1 MASFFFKDFLKST
14 IFKVFIEFGTTL
26 LLFKKN
32 FFFFGLEVC
41 GVLAPQLR
49 IELAAPALDGKV
61 WVISS

>member
-1 MASFFFKDFLKST
+1 MSSFFLKIFLKWT

-26 LLFKKN
+26 LLFLKKN

-49 IELAAPALDGKV
+49 TELAAPALDGEG
-61 WVISS
+61 